1 MEFMSAYVRFYTI
14 CRMLSSIRP
23 TKLTCQSFLKQNQK
37 NEFFITTLYHEVV
50 EVLILDYELHSRICH
65 QMPRLPHQ
73 LACFYLFYVYSNKQ
87 CYKYLIP
94 VATKMN

>member
-37 NEFFITTLYHEVV
+37 NEF
-50 EVLILDYELHSRICH
+50 
-65 QMPRLPHQ
+65 
-73 LACFYLFYVYSNKQ
+73 LAPLCIMKLWKF
-87 CYKYLIP
+87 
-94 VATKMN
+94 